1 MTSDPVHMQPL
12 SADGRAS
19 WPSRSSLVGTID
31 GRIFNPTLIVAGV
44 IYAAWSWVHLPSSI
58 WVRSLFACYL
68 IWRMK
73 PDVIIPFV
81 LSCVQL
87 RIQIG
92 GRGSFD
98 DVQDLS
104 MQMTGYE
111 QYAFI
116 LPCMLYAVRTFFAA
130 LSVRVARRSQFPFW
144 LYNLYLF
151 GMLFVVVGAMS
162 AYGKPGWT
170 AGLRDYCVVGL
181 YFYGLLMPECSKRQ
195 LMQLVTGFAFLG
207 MLTVLAN
214 LLIGYQS
221 RQLWVLLPIAGSFAP
236 LVILGRGSLWHCCVA
251 AAYSFAGAVFA
262 VEATFTLV
270 LLWVW
275 NTIAGICLGP
285 FGRKTLR
292 WAVVTGLTY
301 ALLVMTL
308 GMFFYAAVAHDPTRE
323 LYETVRGGQG
333 STYDRMTF
341 KLLSD
346 RGPIWWGAMRELS
359 ENPTWCGNPAPQ
371 FTIRSLNKEA
381 IWPYSTHSILMDPLL
396 RLGLVAGPI
405 LLLIL
410 VHTALLSRNAVAR
423 ETDISVAV
431 LGLAVISNIILGG
444 ATLPYMLNERAAEHI
459 YMAAGLLGVYGLRR
473 PAVRTRSPH
482 ASPQPVST
490 APVLPAAALMHH
502 DHPAVDGQACSAA
515 ANGEAAQA

>member
-1 MTSDPVHMQPL
+1 MTGHPQHVQPI
-12 SADGRAS
+12 SPAGHAS
-19 WPSRSSLVGTID
+19 WPSRFNTAGSID
-31 GRIFNPTLIVAGV
+31 GSIFNPALIGIGV
-44 IYAAWSWVHLPSSI
+44 VYVLWSWVHLPSSI

-68 IWRMK
+68 VWRMK

-87 RIQIG
+87 RIQLG

-98 DVQDLS
+98 ETQDLA
-104 MQMTGYE
+104 MQMTGFE

-116 LPCMLYAVRTFFAA
+116 LPCVLYAVRTFFAA
-130 LSVRVARRSQFPFW
+130 LSARVARRAQFPFW
-144 LYNLYLF
+144 LYSLYLF
-151 GMLFVVVGAMS
+151 GMLFVIAGALS
-162 AYGKPGWT
+162 GYGKPGWT
-170 AGLRDYCVVGL
+170 AGVRDYCVVGL
-181 YFYGLLMPECSKRQ
+181 YFYGLLMPACSKSQ
-195 LMQLVTGFAFLG
+195 LMQLATGFAILG
-207 MLTVLAN
+207 LLTVMEN

-251 AAYSFAGAVFA
+251 VTYSLTGALFAA
-262 VEATFTLV
+262 EATFTLL

-275 NTIAGICLGP
+275 NTIAGMCLGP

-301 ALLVMTL
+301 ALLLLTL
-308 GMFFYAAVAHDPTRE
+308 GMFFYAAFAHDPTRE

-341 KLLSD
+341 KLLAD
-346 RGPIWWGAMRELS
+346 RGPIWWGAMRQVV
-359 ENPTWCGNPAPQ
+359 ENPTLCGVPAPE
-371 FTIRSLNKEA
+371 FAIRSLGKEA
-381 IWPYSTHSILMDPLL
+381 IWPYSTHSILLDPLL

-410 VHTALLSRNAVAR
+410 FHTVMVSRNAVAR
-423 ETDISVAV
+423 ESDIGIAV
-431 LGLAVISNIILGG
+431 LGLAVISNIVLGG

-459 YMAAGLLGVYGLRR
+459 YMAAGLLGVYGLRQGAAR
-473 PAVRTRSPH
+473 MVTTRAGMQFPPPSQ
-482 ASPQPVST
+482 A
-490 APVLPAAALMHH
+490 LPAA
-502 DHPAVDGQACSAA
+502 
-515 ANGEAAQA
+515 

>member
-1 MTSDPVHMQPL
+1 MTYDPMHDNTL
-12 SADGRAS
+12 SPAGDAS
-19 WPSRSSLVGTID
+19 AYRRPATAGTIA
-31 GRIFNPTLIVAGV
+31 GSLYNPVLIAVGIV
-44 IYAAWSWVHLPSSI
+44 YVLWSLVHLPSSI

-87 RIQIG
+87 RIQLG

-98 DVQDLS
+98 DTHDLA
-104 MQMTGYE
+104 MQMTGFE

-116 LPCMLYAVRTFFAA
+116 LPNVLSVIRTFFAA
-130 LSVRVARRSQFPFW
+130 LSARVARRAQFPFW

-151 GMLFVVVGAMS
+151 GMLFVIGGALS

-170 AGLRDYCVVGL
+170 AGLRDYCVVGF
-181 YFYGLLMPECSKRQ
+181 YFYGLLMPACSKQQ
-195 LMQLVTGFAFLG
+195 LMQLATGFAILG
-207 MLTVLAN
+207 MFTVVGN
-214 LLIGYQS
+214 LLVGYQS

-236 LVILGRGSLWHCCVA
+236 LVILGRGSLWHCCMAVS
-251 AAYSFAGAVFA
+251 YSIAGALFA
-262 VEATFTLV
+262 AEATFTLL

-275 NTIAGICLGP
+275 NTIAGMCLGP

-301 ALLVMTL
+301 ALLLMTL
-308 GMFFYAAVAHDPTRE
+308 GMFFYAAFAHDPSRD

-333 STYDRMTF
+333 SMYDRMTF

-346 RGPIWWGAMRELS
+346 RGPIWWGAMREMS
-359 ENPTWCGNPAPQ
+359 ENPTLCGIPAPQ
-371 FTIRSLNKEA
+371 FAIRSLGKEA
-381 IWPYSTHSILMDPLL
+381 IWPFSTHSILLDPLL
-396 RLGLVAGPI
+396 RLGFVAGPI

-410 VHTALLSRNAVAR
+410 FHAVMVSRNATAR
-423 ETDISVAV
+423 ETDIGIAV
-431 LGLAVISNIILGG
+431 LGLAVISNIVLGG

-459 YMAAGLLGVYGLRR
+459 YMAAGLLGLYGLRQG
-473 PAVRTRSPH
+473 ASRTVPTR
-482 ASPQPVST
+482 AGMQF
-490 APVLPAAALMHH
+490 APPSQALPAA
-502 DHPAVDGQACSAA
+502 
-515 ANGEAAQA
+515 

>member
-1 MTSDPVHMQPL
+1 MTGHPQYVQPTPP
-12 SADGRAS
+12 AGHAS
-19 WPSRSSLVGTID
+19 WPSRFNMAGSID
-31 GRIFNPTLIVAGV
+31 GSIFNPALIGIGIVYV
-44 IYAAWSWVHLPSSI
+44 LWSWVHLPSSI

-68 IWRMK
+68 VWRMK
-73 PDVIIPFV
+73 PDIIIPFV

-87 RIQIG
+87 KVQLG

-98 DVQDLS
+98 DAQDLA
-104 MQMTGYE
+104 MQMTGLE

-116 LPCMLYAVRTFFAA
+116 LPCILYAVRTFFAA
-130 LSVRVARRSQFPFW
+130 LSARVARRAQFPFW
-144 LYNLYLF
+144 LYSLYLF
-151 GMLFVVVGAMS
+151 GMLFVIAGALS

-181 YFYGLLMPECSKRQ
+181 YFYGLLMPACSRQQ
-195 LMQLVTGFAFLG
+195 LMQLATGFAILG
-207 MLTVLAN
+207 LLTVVGH

-236 LVILGRGSLWHCCVA
+236 LVILGRGSLWHCCMAVTYSLTGALFA
-251 AAYSFAGAVFA
+251 A
-262 VEATFTLV
+262 EATFTLL

-275 NTIAGICLGP
+275 NTIAGMCLGP

-308 GMFFYAAVAHDPTRE
+308 GMFFYAAFAHDPSRD
-323 LYETVRGGQG
+323 LYETVKGGQG

-346 RGPIWWGAMRELS
+346 RGPIWWGAMREVG
-359 ENPTWCGNPAPQ
+359 ENPTLCGVPAPQ
-371 FTIRSLNKEA
+371 FPIRSLGKEA
-381 IWPYSTHSILMDPLL
+381 IWPFSTHSILLDPLL
-396 RLGLVAGPI
+396 RQGLVAGPL

-410 VHTALLSRNAVAR
+410 FHAVMVSRNAIAR
-423 ETDISVAV
+423 ESDIGIAV
-431 LGLAVISNIILGG
+431 LGLAVISNIVLGG

-459 YMAAGLLGVYGLRR
+459 YMAAGLLGVYGLRQG
-473 PAVRTRSPH
+473 ASRTVTTRARMQFPPPSQ
-482 ASPQPVST
+482 SM
-490 APVLPAAALMHH
+490 PAA
-502 DHPAVDGQACSAA
+502 
-515 ANGEAAQA
+515 

>member
-1 MTSDPVHMQPL
+1 MTFDTMEGRTLPAAGDV
-12 SADGRAS
+12 SAHR
-19 WPSRSSLVGTID
+19 RSATAGTID
-31 GRIFNPTLIVAGV
+31 GSIFNTTLISVGI
-44 IYAAWSWVHLPSSI
+44 IYVLWSWVHLPSSI

-87 RIQIG
+87 RIQLG

-98 DVQDLS
+98 EAQDMA
-104 MQMTGYE
+104 MQMTGFE

-116 LPCMLYAVRTFFAA
+116 LPCVLYAIRTFFAA
-130 LSVRVARRSQFPFW
+130 LSVRVARRAQFPFW
-144 LYNLYLF
+144 LYNLYLI
-151 GMLFVVVGAMS
+151 GMLFVIAGALS
-162 AYGKPGWT
+162 AYGQPGWT
-170 AGLRDYCVVGL
+170 GGLRDYCVVGL
-181 YFYGLLMPECSKRQ
+181 YFYGLLMPACSKQQ
-195 LMQLVTGFAFLG
+195 LMQLSTGFAVLG
-207 MLTVLAN
+207 LLTVVGN

-236 LVILGRGSLWHCCVA
+236 LLILGRGPFLHCCISVV
-251 AAYSFAGAVFA
+251 YSITGALFA

-275 NTIAGICLGP
+275 NTIAGVSLGP

-308 GMFFYAAVAHDPTRE
+308 GMFFYAAFAHDPTRD
-323 LYETVRGGQG
+323 LYETVKGGQG

-346 RGPIWWGAMRELS
+346 RGPIWWGAMREFV
-359 ENPTWCGNPAPQ
+359 ENPTICGTPSPK
-371 FTIRSLNKEA
+371 FTIRSLGKEE
-381 IWPYSTHSILMDPLL
+381 IWPFSTHSILMDPML

-410 VHTALLSRNAVAR
+410 FHAVMVSRNAIAR
-423 ETDISVAV
+423 ETDIGIAV
-431 LGLAVISNIILGG
+431 LGLAVISNIVLGG

-459 YMAAGLLGVYGLRR
+459 YMAAGLLGVYGLRQG
-473 PAVRTRSPH
+473 AARTVTTRAGMQFPPPSQ
-482 ASPQPVST
+482 A
-490 APVLPAAALMHH
+490 LPAA
-502 DHPAVDGQACSAA
+502 
-515 ANGEAAQA
+515 

>member
-1 MTSDPVHMQPL
+1 MTFDTSYGHARPAAGDA
-12 SADGRAS
+12 SAHR
-19 WPSRSSLVGTID
+19 RSATAGTID
-31 GRIFNPTLIVAGV
+31 GSIFNPTLIGIGIVYV
-44 IYAAWSWVHLPSSI
+44 LWSWVHLPSSI

-87 RIQIG
+87 RIQLG

-98 DVQDLS
+98 EAQDMA
-104 MQMTGYE
+104 MQMTGFE
-111 QYAFI
+111 QYAFM
-116 LPCMLYAVRTFFAA
+116 LPCVLYATRTFFAA
-130 LSVRVARRSQFPFW
+130 LSARVARRAEFPFW

-151 GMLFVVVGAMS
+151 GMLFVIAGALS

-170 AGLRDYCVVGL
+170 AGVRDYCVVGL
-181 YFYGLLMPECSKRQ
+181 SFYGLLMPACSKSQ
-195 LMQLVTGFAFLG
+195 LMQLATGFAILG
-207 MLTVLAN
+207 LLTVMGN

-236 LVILGRGSLWHCCVA
+236 LVIFGRGSLWHCCLAVF
-251 AAYSFAGAVFA
+251 YSVAGAFFA
-262 VEATFTLV
+262 AEATFTLL

-275 NTIAGICLGP
+275 NTIAGMCLGP

-301 ALLVMTL
+301 ALLLLTL
-308 GMFFYAAVAHDPTRE
+308 GMFFYAAFAHDPTRE

-341 KLLSD
+341 KLLAD
-346 RGPIWWGAMRELS
+346 RGPIWWGAMRQVV
-359 ENPTWCGNPAPQ
+359 ENPTLCGVPAPE
-371 FTIRSLNKEA
+371 FVIRSLGKEQV
-381 IWPYSTHSILMDPLL
+381 WPYSTHSILLDPLL

-410 VHTALLSRNAVAR
+410 FHTVMVARNAVAR
-423 ETDISVAV
+423 ENDIGIAV
-431 LGLAVISNIILGG
+431 LGLAVISNIVLGG

-459 YMAAGLLGVYGLRR
+459 YMAAGLLGVYGLRQGAAR
-473 PAVRTRSPH
+473 MVTTRAGMQFPPSSQ
-482 ASPQPVST
+482 A
-490 APVLPAAALMHH
+490 LPAA
-502 DHPAVDGQACSAA
+502 
-515 ANGEAAQA
+515 